1 MPSLL
6 IRNIKILVQ
15 AESQPRPVV
24 KGTDMATLPL
34 VHDAFVLIENERIA
48 AFGPMTECPE
58 RADAVLDAS
67 GRLVFPSWCDS
78 HTHLVYAASRE
89 EEFVDRIRGLT
100 YEEIAR
106 RGGGILNSARRLQEA
121 SEDQLFDSAWKR
133 LQEVIGYGTGA
144 IEIKSGYGLS
154 PESELKM
161 LRVIRRLKEISPVPV
176 KATFLGAHAIPA
188 GYKERRNEYI
198 SLIIDKMLP
207 QVAEEGLA
215 DYCDVFCDKGFFT
228 PEETEQILKAGW
240 RYGLKPKIHANEL
253 GYTGGVQVGVANR
266 AISVD
271 HLEYTGDA
279 EIAVLTNS
287 DTLPTLLP
295 SCAFFLGIPYAP
307 ARKMM
312 DAGLPVVLA
321 TDYNP
326 GSSPSGK
333 MPFVIALACIKM
345 KMLPEEAINAA
356 TINGA
361 KAMELEAGYGSI
373 AVGKVANLF
382 ISTPIPSLAY
392 LPYAFGSNIVE
403 TVVLRGKVWELPARQ

>member
-1 MPSLL
+1 MSSLL
-6 IRNIKILVQ
+6 IRNIKTLVQ
-15 AESQPRPVV
+15 AENHPRQVV
-24 KGTDMATLPL
+24 KGADMATLPV
-34 VHDAFVLIENERIA
+34 VHDAFILIENDRIA
-48 AFGPMTECPE
+48 AFGPMSGCPE
-58 RADAVLDAS
+58 RADTVLDAS
-67 GRLVFPSWCDS
+67 GRMVFPSWCDS
-78 HTHLVYAASRE
+78 HTHIVFAASRE

-106 RGGGILNSARRLQEA
+106 RGGGILNSARRLQEV
-121 SEDQLFDSAWKR
+121 SEEHLFDNAWQR

-154 PESELKM
+154 LESELKM
-161 LRVIRRLKEISPVPV
+161 LRVIRRLKETSPIPV
-176 KATFLGAHAIPA
+176 KATFLGAHAVPA
-188 GYKERRNEYI
+188 EYRDRRNEYI
-198 SLIIDKMLP
+198 ALIIHKMLP
-207 QVAEEGLA
+207 RVAGEGLA

-253 GYTGGVQVGVANR
+253 GYTGGVQVGVANH

-279 EIAVLTNS
+279 EIAVLTKS

-356 TINGA
+356 TVNGA

-373 AVGKVANLF
+373 AVGKMANLF
-382 ISTPIPSLAY
+382 ISAPIPSLAY

-403 TVVLRGKVWELPARQ
+403 TVVLRGKVWEPPSRQ